1 MKRQALMILTTL
13 TLLVM
18 QAFVSVYAQSDN
30 RLEVNIPFEF
40 SVRNKVPP
48 AGEYAVSQ
56 IAATS
61 LDLASAQE
69 ESKGQD
75 GGGRL
80 EGTWDV
86 QVTIRNCQTGAAIRT
101 FASITTFMSGGTLLD
116 TTSGHPQALGTP
128 GQGVWSHIGGNTYR
142 FKIKSF
148 SFDASGNPTGWI
160 IISHEANLNSTADEY
175 ESAGTAQVYNLN
187 GNLIFTGCST
197 TTAARFE

>member
-1 MKRQALMILTTL
+1 MKRQALTILTTL
-13 TLLVM
+13 SLLVM
-18 QAFVSVYAQSDN
+18 QAAVSVYAESDN
-30 RLEVNIPFEF
+30 RLEANIPFQF

-48 AGEYAVSQ
+48 NGEYAVGQ

-101 FASITTFMSGGTLLD
+101 FPSIGTFMSGGTALD
-116 TTSGHPQALGTP
+116 STSGIPQALKTP
-128 GQGVWSHIGGNTYR
+128 GQGVWSHISGNSYR
-142 FKIKSF
+142 FKFKSF
-148 SFDASGNPTGWI
+148 SFDASGNPTGWT
-160 IISHEANLNSTADEY
+160 IISHEANLNSRADEY
-175 ESAGTAQVYNLN
+175 ESAGTAEVYNLN
-187 GNLIFTGCST
+187 GNLLFTGCST